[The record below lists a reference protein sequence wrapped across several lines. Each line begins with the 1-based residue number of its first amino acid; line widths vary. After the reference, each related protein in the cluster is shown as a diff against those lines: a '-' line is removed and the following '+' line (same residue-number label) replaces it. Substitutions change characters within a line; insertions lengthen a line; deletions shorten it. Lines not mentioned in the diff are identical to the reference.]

1 MSPIRLF
8 LLCSTVIAAAVMEL
22 IDTSIVNVSLSHMSG
37 NLGATLV
44 DTSWVITS
52 YAIANIIIIPIT
64 SFLALRLGRRR
75 YFIGSIIV
83 FTIASALCGTAGN
96 IWTLVAFRFLQ
107 GLGGG
112 GVLSTSQTIVFE
124 AFGPA
129 KRGVAAALFGI
140 GVFTGPTIG
149 PTLGGLILD
158 ITTWHW
164 IFLVNV
170 PIGIAVTILSIWLV
184 PEPAPT
190 ASRASLRMDWLG
202 LFLLIVGIGALQV
215 VLERGQ
221 EEDWFQT
228 TYITQ
233 LSIVAALGIVGFLWW
248 ELTTEF
254 PIVNLRVLKSR
265 PLAVS
270 AVLTFVTGMGLF
282 TSVYLTPVFAQRLL
296 HFPVL
301 DTGLLLLPGA
311 ILAIVCLMLTARA
324 LQSGVPIP
332 VVVLLGFVLFAV
344 FSWKMA
350 HLTGASG
357 KNDFYFPLILRGA
370 GLALLTVP
378 LTALAV
384 SGLPLKDIAQGSA
397 LNNMMRQLGGSF
409 GIALVNTFLATQFA
423 VHRQALVTHLTP
435 YNLDVMTR
443 LTNTTQLMASRLGQ
457 APLNAVQR
465 AYQLLDG
472 AVNQQAGIQS
482 YNDAFLLVG
491 AIFLAAM
498 PLLLLVV
505 RRPPSAA
512 PITVNLSDH

>member
-1 MSPIRLF
+1 MSTLRLF
-8 LLCSTVIAAAVMEL
+8 LLCATVISAAVMEL
-22 IDTSIVNVSLSHMSG
+22 IDTSIVNVALSHMGG
-37 NLGATLV
+37 NLGATLA

-52 YAIANIIIIPIT
+52 YAIANIIVIPIS
-64 SFLALRLGRRR
+64 SFLAARLGRRR
-75 YFIGSIIV
+75 YFIGSIIL
-83 FTIASALCGTAGN
+83 FTVASALCGTASN
-96 IWTLVAFRFLQ
+96 IWTLVAFRFIQ

-112 GVLSTSQTIVFE
+112 ALLSTSQVIVFE
-124 AFGPA
+124 AFPVA
-129 KRGVAAALFGI
+129 KRGIASALFGI

-149 PTLGGLILD
+149 PTLGGYILD
-158 ITTWHW
+158 VTSWNW

-170 PIGIAVTILSIWLV
+170 PIGILVTILSIWLV
-184 PEPAPT
+184 AEPAPT
-190 ASRASLRMDWLG
+190 ASRESLRMDWIG

-228 TYITQ
+228 TYIAQ
-233 LSIVAALGIVGFLWW
+233 LSGVAAVGLVGFIWW

-254 PIVNLRVLKSR
+254 PIVNLRVLKSKT
-265 PLAVS
+265 LAVS

-301 DTGLLLLPGA
+301 DTGLLSVPGA
-311 ILAIVCLMLTARA
+311 IIAIFALILTARA

-332 VVVLLGFVLFAV
+332 VVISLGFLLFFG
-344 FSWKMA
+344 FSWRMS
-350 HLTGASG
+350 LLSG
-357 KNDFYFPLILRGA
+357 LAGKGDFYLPLIMRSVSI
-370 GLALLTVP
+370 ALLTVP

-384 SGLPLKDIAQGSA
+384 SGLAPKDIAQGAA

-423 VHRQALVTHLTP
+423 VHRQALVTHLTAGDL
-435 YNLDVMTR
+435 NVSER
-443 LTNTTQLMASRLGQ
+443 LTTSTNMVASRMGL
-457 APLNAVQR
+457 APVEAVQR

-472 AVNQQAGIQS
+472 RVNLQAGIQS

-491 AIFLAAM
+491 GCFLAAM
-498 PLLLLVV
+498 PLLLLVLR
-505 RRPPSAA
+505 RRPGAA
-512 PITVNLSDH
+512 PVVVSLSDH

>member
-1 MSPIRLF
+1 MSPVRLF

-158 ITTWHW
+158 LTTWHW

-190 ASRASLRMDWLG
+190 TNRASSRMDWVG

-233 LSIVAALGIVGFLWW
+233 LSIVAALGIGGVPVVG
-248 ELTTEF
+248 
-254 PIVNLRVLKSR
+254 
-265 PLAVS
+265 ADHGVS
-270 AVLTFVTGMGLF
+270 HRE
-282 TSVYLTPVFAQRLL
+282 P
-296 HFPVL
+296 
-301 DTGLLLLPGA
+301 
-311 ILAIVCLMLTARA
+311 ARA
-324 LQSGVPIP
+324 QE
-332 VVVLLGFVLFAV
+332 
-344 FSWKMA
+344 
-350 HLTGASG
+350 
-357 KNDFYFPLILRGA
+357 
-370 GLALLTVP
+370 
-378 LTALAV
+378 
-384 SGLPLKDIAQGSA
+384 
-397 LNNMMRQLGGSF
+397 
-409 GIALVNTFLATQFA
+409 
-423 VHRQALVTHLTP
+423 
-435 YNLDVMTR
+435 
-443 LTNTTQLMASRLGQ
+443 
-457 APLNAVQR
+457 
-465 AYQLLDG
+465 
-472 AVNQQAGIQS
+472 
-482 YNDAFLLVG
+482 
-491 AIFLAAM
+491 
-498 PLLLLVV
+498 
-505 RRPPSAA
+505 
-512 PITVNLSDH
+512 